1 MDKAKEPPKRETRN
15 ALGWLR
21 GKSEDAAD
29 RPSYQRYAMEAM
41 ERGEQPVSFEEFRRQ
56 RTKNALAK

>member
-1 MDKAKEPPKRETRN
+1 MDDTKAPPKRETRN

-29 RPSYQRYAMEAM
+29 RPSYQKYALEAM
-41 ERGEQPVSFEEFRRQ
+41 ERGEQPMSFEEYRRQ
-56 RTKNALAK
+56 KTKNALAK